1 MARIL
6 SVPAANNLQSYI
18 QDHYEV
24 LQKEAAPVQW
34 DYQKRGPRG
43 APVIDAWTTRGGMW
57 PSRSGF
63 CGDPAT
69 GEIEIATQD
78 LGFSNGSFEPWLAN
92 AGGSQNLKFIRG
104 RCVDATETAVASAT
118 VQIFLTADDTLQRET
133 IADSSGYYEAGTDK
147 TGAAHYLV
155 AYKPGA
161 PDVAGTT
168 VNTLVPTNRDG
179 S

>member
-18 QDHYEV
+18 PDHFEV
-24 LQKEAAPVQW
+24 FQKEAAPVQW

-43 APVIDAWTTRGGMW
+43 APVIDAWTTRGGLW

-69 GEIEIATQD
+69 GEIVISTQD
-78 LGFSNGSFEPWLAN
+78 LGFSNGSFEPWRAN
-92 AGGSQNLKFIRG
+92 AGGSQNLKFVMGQCLDSDSNPI
-104 RCVDATETAVASAT
+104 ASAI
-118 VQIFLTADDTLQRET
+118 VEVFLSSDSSWQRET
-133 IADSSGYYEAGTDK
+133 IADENGYYEAGTDK

-155 AYKPGA
+155 AYKAGS
-161 PDVAGTT
+161 PDIAGTT
-168 VNTLVPTNRDG
+168 VNTLTPTNRDG